1 MARIKK
7 AVKALL
13 WALCSVPAMA
23 AFLAIAVMADYMGRE
38 DDGKTG

>member
-13 WALCSVPAMA
+13 WGLCAVPVMA
-23 AFLAIAVMADYMGRE
+23 AFLAIAVMTDYMERG
-38 DDGKTG
+38 DDGS